1 LAVAA
6 EPNLYLAFGFIG
18 EMIKAL
24 HSISDIGRISQG
36 WKVQAQYRP
45 PSLGD
50 FSRPNRVKLDIFC
63 GSHGVKA

>member
-1 LAVAA
+1 
-6 EPNLYLAFGFIG
+6 
-18 EMIKAL
+18 L

-45 PSLGD
+45 PSLGN

-63 GSHGVKA
+63 GFHGVKS